1 EAERAQVDVSAVV
14 RHRVDA
20 WRAAFAGAGVPLT
33 TQIPDGVSA
42 LSLPDSLDHALDT
55 LLDNALKF
63 GDGAPVD
70 VSVHRQPV
78 GEAAGTVDVTV
89 RDAGPGLTAEELS
102 QAGGRFWRST
112 RHQNV
117 RGTGLGLALTRM
129 VVEAGGGELLLAAA
143 RPHGLSATVRLPA
156 APALPGDPV

>member
-1 EAERAQVDVSAVV
+1 
-14 RHRVDA
+14 
-20 WRAAFAGAGVPLT
+20 
-33 TQIPDGVSA
+33 
-42 LSLPDSLDHALDT
+42 
-55 LLDNALKF
+55 
-63 GDGAPVD
+63 
-70 VSVHRQPV
+70 
-78 GEAAGTVDVTV
+78 AGTVDVTV

-143 RPHGLSATVRLPA
+143 QPHGLSATVRLPA
-156 APALPGDPV
+156 APARPAAEP